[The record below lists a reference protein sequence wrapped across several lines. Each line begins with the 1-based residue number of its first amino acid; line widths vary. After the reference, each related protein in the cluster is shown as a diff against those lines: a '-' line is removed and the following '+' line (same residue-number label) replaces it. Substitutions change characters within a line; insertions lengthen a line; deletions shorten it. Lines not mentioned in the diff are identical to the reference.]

1 MVKANG
7 DSNTER
13 ESNGKVKELSEKA
26 KEEYNKVINKLSEE
40 IKNVKEQ
47 NFSKEE
53 RQKKLNEIW
62 VEAKRIRWE
71 LFELSNELKEDAK
84 DRVKTRL
91 DTLDTLIWEEVP
103 WDDASWSTDQRTED
117 EKKWLFTNAKD
128 WIKKQWKWFRSK
140 DAWKNETWKNILRGG
155 VALGWF
161 FFWWHWLWDKLYWNR
176 NNGINYNDKIEWYDN
191 LSSVKKEEAI
201 IKYYADKIEWYEDMT
216 NREKRKAVRELI
228 REDKKAEKEKRRE
241 ERKRKFWDGRFW
253 KFLKWLWVVSLFWW
267 WGLLAKKLIDKW
279 KEKSTDIENKLWK
292 LHWFESSCK
301 ELKDKAGQCLENA
314 RHIMLDPPQNKED
327 YEKIKEEVI
336 SLQKDSEKVFDE
348 ISKSRASDETKK
360 EAEKLVESIKNYVEE
375 IKEMSWEIC

>member
-62 VEAKRIRWE
+62 GEAKRIRWE

-292 LHWFESSCK
+292 LRWFESSCK

-314 RHIMLDPPQNKED
+314 RHIMLDTPQNKED

>member
-314 RHIMLDPPQNKED
+314 RHIMLDTPQNKED

-375 IKEMSWEIC
+375 IKEMNWEIC